1 MVKQYILN
9 GKVLLYYSNSQLFVV
24 SLQYKKHLRTMAKI
38 KIETQ
43 KGDIIVR
50 LYDDTPKHR
59 DNMLKL
65 AGEGFYDGTLFHRVI
80 KDFMIQG
87 GDPDSKGAPAGKHLG
102 AGGPDYTIEA
112 EIKPNL
118 FHKRGALCAAR
129 LGDEVNPNKESSG
142 SQFYIVWGETYKPAQ
157 LKQME
162 KQMRQNQVTI
172 TFNDLVSYHKDEIMN
187 MRRNRD
193 RAGLQDMQER
203 LMKEAQ
209 DICKANPVGFSEEQ
223 TEAYT
228 TIGGTPF
235 LDGEYTVFGE
245 VESGLDVVEAINA
258 IDTDRADRP
267 TDDLTMKVSIV
278 ED

>member
-1 MVKQYILN
+1 
-9 GKVLLYYSNSQLFVV
+9 
-24 SLQYKKHLRTMAKI
+24 MAKI
-38 KIETQ
+38 KIQTP
-43 KGDIIVR
+43 KGDITVR
-50 LYDDTPKHR
+50 LYDETPKHR
-59 DNMLKL
+59 DNIIKL
-65 AGEGFYDGTLFHRVI
+65 AKEGYYDGTLFHRVI
-80 KDFMIQG
+80 KDFMVHG
-87 GDPDSKGAPAGKHLG
+87 GDPDSKGAPQGKHLG

-112 EIKPNL
+112 EINPQF

-162 KQMRQNQVTI
+162 KQMKQNQVTV
-172 TFNDLVSYHKDEIMN
+172 TFNDLVSYHKDEIME

-193 RAGLQDMQER
+193 RGGLQDMQER

-209 DICKANPVGFSEEQ
+209 DICKATPVGFSDEQ
-223 TEAYT
+223 LEAYT

-245 VESGLDVVEAINA
+245 VEEGLDVVEAIN
-258 IDTDRADRP
+258 DVETDRADRP
-267 TDDLTMKVSIV
+267 SEDITMSVAVV
-278 ED
+278 EE

>member
-1 MVKQYILN
+1 
-9 GKVLLYYSNSQLFVV
+9 
-24 SLQYKKHLRTMAKI
+24 
-38 KIETQ
+38 
-43 KGDIIVR
+43 
-50 LYDDTPKHR
+50 
-59 DNMLKL
+59 
-65 AGEGFYDGTLFHRVI
+65 
-80 KDFMIQG
+80 
-87 GDPDSKGAPAGKHLG
+87 
-102 AGGPDYTIEA
+102 
-112 EIKPNL
+112 
-118 FHKRGALCAAR
+118 
-129 LGDEVNPNKESSG
+129 
-142 SQFYIVWGETYKPAQ
+142 
-157 LKQME
+157 
-162 KQMRQNQVTI
+162 MRQNQVTI